1 MGIDSRQKTMRQLL
15 DFFFRDF
22 FQIPEIFEQI

>member
-1 MGIDSRQKTMRQLL
+1 MGIDSRQKTMRLL

-22 FQIPEIFEQI
+22 FQIPEIFQQI